1 MSVLES
7 VAYPAEWTRVP
18 LGVIAPRVSE
28 VGYGALEP
36 LSVFLNEGV
45 VPRSSRDDNHNQL
58 GSDLEKYQRVL
69 PGDLVFN
76 KLRTWQG
83 GFGVSAHVGVV
94 SPAYLIGRPTGSVV
108 PRYLHH
114 FMRSEP
120 VLAELTRLSKWMPPS
135 QFDIGWD
142 DIRNVVIALP
152 PLDEQRTIADFLDD
166 QVARIDTA
174 LAARAR
180 QRELAAETRKARL
193 AALFSVGEDRK
204 LRSLLIERPCYGV
217 LVPRFV
223 DSGGVSFIRV
233 GDLGKLDAANTE
245 LPQIEPGQSAEY
257 GRTVVEAGDLLV
269 SVVGSIDKAAVVP
282 VHRAGSNVAR
292 AVSRL
297 RPVSESVARSLHAW
311 MQTEAYL
318 DQARLATGGDT
329 AQPTLNMSDLSDFRI
344 RLSDPDAV
352 AVRAAEII
360 AEARVTDSALTRSI
374 DLLNEYK
381 RSLITAAVTG
391 ELDVT
396 TARTGVP
403 A

>member
-1 MSVLES
+1 
-7 VAYPAEWTRVP
+7 VP

-391 ELDVT
+391 ELDVM